1 MRPSKSKNPETKAP
15 ARNPRAGGRKSKKPR
30 HDPHTEALRERVVR
44 GAASAFGRLGYADT
58 RVEDIVED
66 TGISRPTFYKVFES
80 KDAVFFALSERHHA
94 AIRERLDQAAASS
107 PDPIL
112 QLERSIES
120 FLRWRTEL
128 GPVGRVLDLEAR
140 GPSSRLAAD
149 RKGTLEHAIG
159 LVQRGLARAGREP
172 VDSVLLRALVAAA
185 ENVADELFT
194 ELPVPEST
202 LQRAKDIVF
211 RLHGGALGQAGDP
224 IPPIPPAPTPK
235 KRAIAKR

>member
-1 MRPSKSKNPETKAP
+1 MPSKSKSRGEKAP
-15 ARNPRAGGRKSKKPR
+15 AGKLRAVAHGRKRPTL
-30 HDPHTEALRERVVR
+30 DAHTEALRERIVR

-80 KDAVFFALSERHHA
+80 KDAVFSALSERHHA
-94 AIRERLDQAAASS
+94 AIRERLDEAAASTS
-107 PDPIL
+107 DPVL

-120 FLRWRTEL
+120 FLRWRSEL

-149 RKGTLEHAIG
+149 RKGTLEHAIA
-159 LVQRGLARAGREP
+159 LVQRSLSRAGRKA
-172 VDSVLLRALVAAA
+172 VDPVLLRALVAAA

-194 ELPVPEST
+194 ELPVPEHT
-202 LQRAKDIVF
+202 LRRAKDIVF
-211 RLHGGALGQAGDP
+211 RLHGAALGQAGDP
-224 IPPIPPAPTPK
+224 IPPIPPAP
-235 KRAIAKR
+235 KRA